1 MLSEALPDGRSS
13 PNQIPVVTMALA
25 FFVTVLTGGRRFA
38 HLELLRSDEIIRTIL
53 GVKRLP
59 SAMTL
64 TRYFGAFV
72 HSQAEHLSAV
82 LGEFTRTRLSSPALG
97 EVLDLDSTVF
107 ERYGR
112 QEGSLNGNNPSKHGR
127 PPHHPILAIL
137 AILAMLA
144 GAKLVLHSWLRS
156 GNMGS
161 ARGVSAFLA
170 ETLERLPEEFRLY
183 ALRADSGFFIHDFLL
198 DLERRNIPY
207 AIAVRLHKLLQHAI
221 VGLTDWQPV
230 GHGLEVAETRY
241 LAPSWKYSPRIVVVR
256 EQISEQPEARGRK
269 LFALPGY
276 TFHTVVTTL
285 ELPAVEV

>member
-170 ETLERLPEEFRLY
+170 ETLERLTEEFRLY
-183 ALRADSGFFIHDFLL
+183 ALQPTRGSSSTIFSSISSA
-198 DLERRNIPY
+198 
-207 AIAVRLHKLLQHAI
+207 AISPMRSPCACTSSCSMRSSASPT
-221 VGLTDWQPV
+221 GNPSDTDW
-230 GHGLEVAETRY
+230 
-241 LAPSWKYSPRIVVVR
+241 KSPRR
-256 EQISEQPEARGRK
+256 ATSHRPGSTHR
-269 LFALPGY
+269 ALSSCVSRSASSPRPGAENSLLCRAIPF
-276 TFHTVVTTL
+276 T
-285 ELPAVEV
+285 PS